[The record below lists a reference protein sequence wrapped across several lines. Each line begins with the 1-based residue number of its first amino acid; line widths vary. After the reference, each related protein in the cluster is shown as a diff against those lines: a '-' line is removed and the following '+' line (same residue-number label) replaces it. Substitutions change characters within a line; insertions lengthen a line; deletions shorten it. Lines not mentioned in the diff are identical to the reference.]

1 MGEPKAWLPFGDEVM
16 LQRVVRVVKEAVD
29 FVMVVAAPDKDIPNL
44 PPDVLVVRD
53 DLEGRGPLQGLASGL
68 KALEGRVDCV
78 YLSSCDVPFLRHE
91 FVKRVISLIKGVTPT
106 MPREIAIP
114 KVEDRFHPL
123 AAAYSIT
130 VLSQVQQLL
139 DANRLR
145 LLDLMEMLPTRVI
158 EDRELADVDPEFESL
173 RNINTREDYE
183 SALQVLRT
191 RQQP

>member
-1 MGEPKAWLPFGDEVM
+1 
-16 LQRVVRVVKEAVD
+16 
-29 FVMVVAAPDKDIPNL
+29 
-44 PPDVLVVRD
+44 
-53 DLEGRGPLQGLASGL
+53 
-68 KALEGRVDCV
+68 
-78 YLSSCDVPFLRHE
+78 
-91 FVKRVISLIKGVTPT
+91 